1 MSKYR
6 IYYYNIH
13 DIPDPRSVDFY
24 KDIEAETEEEATEKF
39 FKEVKGDYEI
49 SGIEEFIKNNQIK
62 KSLGE
67 DISTLS
73 QDVKDFIIGEAEYG
87 ELDVADILDS
97 LAYLGKD
104 YNEADVIAF
113 IEEVNSG
120 NVTKEVP
127 MVLVDPQATYRYG
140 EANANNLNIDM
151 CLTVDE
157 LIEYLQTTFDGDAK
171 LMIKHNGEYCPIQGA
186 NFTEAGIDK
195 PVVK

>member
-1 MSKYR
+1 MNRYR

-13 DIPDPRSVDFY
+13 DIPDPRSIDFY
-24 KDIEAETEEEATEKF
+24 KDIEAETEEEAIDKF

-49 SGIEEFIKNNQIK
+49 SGIEEFIKNNPLK

-67 DISTLS
+67 DITSLS

-87 ELDVADILDS
+87 ELDVTDILDS

-127 MVLVDPQATYRYG
+127 MVLVDPQPTYRYG
-140 EANANNLNIDM
+140 ETNADNLKTDM

-157 LIEYLQTTFDGDAK
+157 LIEYLQTTFDSDAK
-171 LMIKHNGEYCPIQGA
+171 LMIKYNGEYCPIQGS
-186 NFTEAGIDK
+186 NFIEASINKKLVD
-195 PVVK
+195 